1 MPATSLALIAR
12 WIARVWSILSI
23 LTVLAFAIGEG
34 MASNGPRP
42 SPQEWVGLALFPIG
56 VGVGLLLAWYR
67 EALGGLLAFGCFV
80 AFYLWNFLRSGHLPR
95 GPYGFLLAAPALV
108 FLIAAFLSRHS
119 LARAT

>member
-1 MPATSLALIAR
+1 MATHSAALIAR

-23 LTVLAFAIGEG
+23 AVVLVFAIGEG
-34 MASNGPRP
+34 IASTGSRP

-67 EALGGLLAFGCFV
+67 EALGGRLALGCFV

-108 FLIAAFLSRHS
+108 FLIAAFLSRRS
-119 LARAT
+119 VTPAA